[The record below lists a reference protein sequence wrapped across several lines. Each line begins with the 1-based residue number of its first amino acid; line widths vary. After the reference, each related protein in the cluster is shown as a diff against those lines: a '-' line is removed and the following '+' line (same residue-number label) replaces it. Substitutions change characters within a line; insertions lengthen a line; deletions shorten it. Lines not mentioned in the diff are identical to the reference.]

1 MNMYHLERK
10 HNLCKEC
17 KVMTSIK
24 YKDNAAYFCNSLAH
38 IAITQTT
45 NASNIMRLN
54 DKEAHSNNINKTK
67 TKKNYSM
74 SKRKMLQLLYM
85 WRDRIKTIH
94 VCSYFD
100 FLDSCSLSPVP

>member
-1 MNMYHLERK
+1 MYHLERK

-17 KVMTSIK
+17 KVMTSMK

-54 DKEAHSNNINKTK
+54 YKEAHSNNINKTK
-67 TKKNYSM
+67 TKKNYYM
-74 SKRKMLQLLYM
+74 SLVKGGREKKNISHRPCFKKEHEN
-85 WRDRIKTIH
+85 WIH
-94 VCSYFD
+94 GSQV
-100 FLDSCSLSPVP
+100 

>member
-1 MNMYHLERK
+1 MYHLERK

-17 KVMTSIK
+17 KVMTSMK

-67 TKKNYSM
+67 TKK
-74 SKRKMLQLLYM
+74 KITLCRL
-85 WRDRIKTIH
+85 
-94 VCSYFD
+94 
-100 FLDSCSLSPVP
+100 

>member
-1 MNMYHLERK
+1 MYHLERK

-17 KVMTSIK
+17 KVMTSMK

-74 SKRKMLQLLYM
+74 SLVKGGREKKHIAQAMLQ
-85 WRDRIKTIH
+85 KGA
-94 VCSYFD
+94 
-100 FLDSCSLSPVP
+100 